1 MIYGQDDPM
10 LFPVADLYDSGMMN
24 MYINAAREQY
34 NQNREDMKD
43 FMKTYGDF
51 ISPISADMD
60 WVDQQTRG
68 RINDALNYLQ
78 QNGID
83 PLRSAEGRAIIQR
96 VIRDTPTAGINARRQ
111 SAENAREYLKN
122 KAALERQGLYN
133 PNFESYRLDGKTI
146 NNWNTGNNG
155 IWQETSPLEYKDL
168 NEYTGHIFDKMED
181 EFISSDGIYDY
192 TGVSRERRNQA
203 LTQQIGGLLGTPLG
217 RFHYENSRANAAAI
231 LGREPTEEEVLN
243 QFKDDI
249 LTATV
254 EYERRNRKENPEYAR
269 QREFYYGDKLD
280 AAKTARDIDAYRQKA
295 AIDAAYDPNN
305 YGPSSSS
312 SSSSSGSGSGNNT
325 NAVMSMG
332 AADQLSLDQL
342 FLAAN
347 NQLNFERM
355 FNTAAR
361 QSYNRQVE
369 LYNKLNP
376 DDKKIAELY
385 GKSYRILQD
394 PKSTKSQKD
403 TAAINLSRFNNKKD
417 PNFIAWRDQ
426 FNDRMSKYNISAG
439 QAWVNANT
447 TEGLANYKP
456 QTPEQLVQR
465 SREIFNKTNLITSF
479 TAKQKQDV
487 NTILDYSIDEDS
499 GDEYGK
505 MHKDRDLTA
514 VTLAKMT
521 GSRAFRHNDIANVV
535 SRAIRGK
542 TYTVENNNTVRREYG
557 SGNINK
563 KRYNVINEI
572 ATFTDPDVSNAL
584 NKYSEEQLAV
594 YGIKKKDKNTYEIPI
609 TTKFGHGQ
617 GWADINTTTMQR
629 TQGVANV
636 AKYNSTIQAK
646 EVQAS
651 AEGQ

>member
-111 SAENAREYLKN
+111 SAENAKEYLKN

-133 PNFESYRLDGKTI
+133 PNFESYRLGGNTI
-146 NNWNTGNNG
+146 NNWNTGDNG
-155 IWQETSPLEYKDL
+155 IWQETSPFEYKDL

-269 QREFYYGDKLD
+269 QRDFYYDDKLD
-280 AAKTARDIDAYRQKA
+280 AAKTARDIDAYRQKEKIKA
-295 AIDAAYDPNN
+295 QYGGGYGGKNLPNN
-305 YGPSSSS
+305 EQYSFAEVVRRRAATSIMGQQIQEYSQKTLDGIRDKQMQFGEQVSKTTNGHSWNKSGVNAYKNMYGNNYYLEDDISKFLNYQMYDKNNKTMILPKEQISRLYDEGSVISHTAGFRGKATGTNRNS
-312 SSSSSGSGSGNNT
+312 LKSADLITITPTRRSYGAFMKDDRHKNYFEVTVVTRKKDKDGNYVPTGSKTMYLDSHITSVANAPGSGSLGVRDRRNT
-325 NAVMSMG
+325 NKVYPLPKGIQTTDTQDTRYQDAIIG
-332 AADQLSLDQL
+332 D
-342 FLAAN
+342 
-347 NQLNFERM
+347 
-355 FNTAAR
+355 
-361 QSYNRQVE
+361 
-369 LYNKLNP
+369 
-376 DDKKIAELY
+376 KIAT
-385 GKSYRILQD
+385 D
-394 PKSTKSQKD
+394 
-403 TAAINLSRFNNKKD
+403 AIIK
-417 PNFIAWRDQ
+417 
-426 FNDRMSKYNISAG
+426 G
-439 QAWVNANT
+439 
-447 TEGLANYKP
+447 
-456 QTPEQLVQR
+456 
-465 SREIFNKTNLITSF
+465 
-479 TAKQKQDV
+479 
-487 NTILDYSIDEDS
+487 
-499 GDEYGK
+499 
-505 MHKDRDLTA
+505 
-514 VTLAKMT
+514 
-521 GSRAFRHNDIANVV
+521 
-535 SRAIRGK
+535 
-542 TYTVENNNTVRREYG
+542 TVYG
-557 SGNINK
+557 SD
-563 KRYNVINEI
+563 
-572 ATFTDPDVSNAL
+572 ATL
-584 NKYSEEQLAV
+584 SELPNYAQ
-594 YGIKKKDKNTYEIPI
+594 
-609 TTKFGHGQ
+609 
-617 GWADINTTTMQR
+617 
-629 TQGVANV
+629 
-636 AKYNSTIQAK
+636 
-646 EVQAS
+646 
-651 AEGQ
+651 

>member
-111 SAENAREYLKN
+111 SAENAKEYLKN

-243 QFKDDI
+243 QFKNDI

-269 QREFYYGDKLD
+269 QREFYYSNKLD

-295 AIDAAYDPNN
+295 AIDAEYDPN
-305 YGPSSSS
+305 SSS
-312 SSSSSGSGSGNNT
+312 SSSSSGSGSGSGAPT
-325 NAVMSMG
+325 NEGYSWMRDTYNS
-332 AADQLSLDQL
+332 
-342 FLAAN
+342 FLANAASDGALQYN
-347 NQLNFERM
+347 WRNIGDYYNQVSDNILDTQKAWFNVNKGNTYKDTKSRMIKKYSLPIDQNSIISFSGNTPLSGNKNSVMYARSEDIDNLYTTDAIVQGTYGYQNTKDQPRKIGPQLIRKQLEKYGVGSVTIHPTGEGYGATMKDGTFHVYAKVKVVGKNPTNGKTVRYNMYLDTGIKSNPGVLGKNTVNVTGGLYKPEYDM
-355 FNTAAR
+355 FNPD
-361 QSYNRQVE
+361 VE
-369 LYNKLNP
+369 LGYKTTPFRLNGTITEDRANMFP
-376 DDKKIAELY
+376 IDSPALNN
-385 GKSYRILQD
+385 
-394 PKSTKSQKD
+394 KD
-403 TAAINLSRFNNKKD
+403 TRVSTSLG
-417 PNFIAWRDQ
+417 
-426 FNDRMSKYNISAG
+426 AG
-439 QAWVNANT
+439 QSVKKA
-447 TEGLANYKP
+447 
-456 QTPEQLVQR
+456 
-465 SREIFNKTNLITSF
+465 
-479 TAKQKQDV
+479 
-487 NTILDYSIDEDS
+487 
-499 GDEYGK
+499 
-505 MHKDRDLTA
+505 
-514 VTLAKMT
+514 
-521 GSRAFRHNDIANVV
+521 
-535 SRAIRGK
+535 
-542 TYTVENNNTVRREYG
+542 TY
-557 SGNINK
+557 
-563 KRYNVINEI
+563 
-572 ATFTDPDVSNAL
+572 
-584 NKYSEEQLAV
+584 
-594 YGIKKKDKNTYEIPI
+594 
-609 TTKFGHGQ
+609 
-617 GWADINTTTMQR
+617 
-629 TQGVANV
+629 
-636 AKYNSTIQAK
+636 
-646 EVQAS
+646 
-651 AEGQ
+651 

>member
-133 PNFESYRLDGKTI
+133 PKFESYRLGGNTI
-146 NNWNTGNNG
+146 NNWNTGDNG

-168 NEYTGHIFDKMED
+168 NQYTGHIFDKMED

-203 LTQQIGGLLGTPLG
+203 LTQQIGGLLNTPLG

-280 AAKTARDIDAYRQKA
+280 AAKTARDIDAYRQKEKIKAQYGGGYGGRNSSNNEQYSFAEVVRRRA
-295 AIDAAYDPNN
+295 ATSIMGQQIQEYSQKTLDGIRDRQMQFGEQVSKTTNGHSWNKSGVNAYKNMYGNN
-305 YGPSSSS
+305 YYLEDDISKFLNYQMYDKNNKTMILPKEQINRLYDEGSVVSHTAGFRGKATGTNRNSLKSADLITITPTRRSYGAFMKDDRHKNYFEVTVVTRKKDKDGKYVPTGSKTMYLDSHITS
-312 SSSSSGSGSGNNT
+312 VANAPGSGSLGVRDRRNT
-325 NAVMSMG
+325 NKVYPLPKGIQTTDIQDTRYQDAIIG
-332 AADQLSLDQL
+332 D
-342 FLAAN
+342 
-347 NQLNFERM
+347 
-355 FNTAAR
+355 
-361 QSYNRQVE
+361 
-369 LYNKLNP
+369 
-376 DDKKIAELY
+376 KIAT
-385 GKSYRILQD
+385 D
-394 PKSTKSQKD
+394 
-403 TAAINLSRFNNKKD
+403 AIIK
-417 PNFIAWRDQ
+417 
-426 FNDRMSKYNISAG
+426 G
-439 QAWVNANT
+439 
-447 TEGLANYKP
+447 
-456 QTPEQLVQR
+456 
-465 SREIFNKTNLITSF
+465 
-479 TAKQKQDV
+479 
-487 NTILDYSIDEDS
+487 
-499 GDEYGK
+499 
-505 MHKDRDLTA
+505 
-514 VTLAKMT
+514 
-521 GSRAFRHNDIANVV
+521 
-535 SRAIRGK
+535 
-542 TYTVENNNTVRREYG
+542 TVYG
-557 SGNINK
+557 SD
-563 KRYNVINEI
+563 
-572 ATFTDPDVSNAL
+572 ATL
-584 NKYSEEQLAV
+584 SELPNYAQ
-594 YGIKKKDKNTYEIPI
+594 
-609 TTKFGHGQ
+609 
-617 GWADINTTTMQR
+617 
-629 TQGVANV
+629 
-636 AKYNSTIQAK
+636 
-646 EVQAS
+646 
-651 AEGQ
+651 

>member
-111 SAENAREYLKN
+111 SAENAKEYLKN

-133 PNFESYRLDGKTI
+133 PNFESYRLGGNTI
-146 NNWNTGNNG
+146 NNWNTGDNG
-155 IWQETSPLEYKDL
+155 IWQETSPFEYKDL

-243 QFKDDI
+243 QFKNDI

-280 AAKTARDIDAYRQKA
+280 AAKTARDIDAYRQKEKIKAQYGGGYGGKNPLNNEQYSFAEVVRRRA
-295 AIDAAYDPNN
+295 ATSIMGEQIQEYSQKTLDGIRDRQMQFGEQVSKTTNGHSWNKSGVNAYKNMYGNN
-305 YGPSSSS
+305 YYLEDDISKFLNYQMYDKNNKTMILPKEQIGRLYDEGSVVSHTAGFRGRATGTNRNSLKSADLITITPTRRSYGAFMKDDRHKNYFEVTVVTRKKDKDGNYVPTGSKTMYLDSHITS
-312 SSSSSGSGSGNNT
+312 VANAPGSGSLGVRDRRNT
-325 NAVMSMG
+325 NKVYPLPKGIQTTDTQDTRYQDAIIG
-332 AADQLSLDQL
+332 D
-342 FLAAN
+342 
-347 NQLNFERM
+347 
-355 FNTAAR
+355 
-361 QSYNRQVE
+361 
-369 LYNKLNP
+369 
-376 DDKKIAELY
+376 KIAT
-385 GKSYRILQD
+385 D
-394 PKSTKSQKD
+394 
-403 TAAINLSRFNNKKD
+403 AIIK
-417 PNFIAWRDQ
+417 
-426 FNDRMSKYNISAG
+426 G
-439 QAWVNANT
+439 
-447 TEGLANYKP
+447 
-456 QTPEQLVQR
+456 
-465 SREIFNKTNLITSF
+465 
-479 TAKQKQDV
+479 
-487 NTILDYSIDEDS
+487 
-499 GDEYGK
+499 
-505 MHKDRDLTA
+505 
-514 VTLAKMT
+514 
-521 GSRAFRHNDIANVV
+521 
-535 SRAIRGK
+535 
-542 TYTVENNNTVRREYG
+542 TVYG
-557 SGNINK
+557 SD
-563 KRYNVINEI
+563 
-572 ATFTDPDVSNAL
+572 ATL
-584 NKYSEEQLAV
+584 SELPNYAQ
-594 YGIKKKDKNTYEIPI
+594 
-609 TTKFGHGQ
+609 
-617 GWADINTTTMQR
+617 
-629 TQGVANV
+629 
-636 AKYNSTIQAK
+636 
-646 EVQAS
+646 
-651 AEGQ
+651 

>member
-155 IWQETSPLEYKDL
+155 IWQETSPFEYKDL

-269 QREFYYGDKLD
+269 QRDFYYDDKLD
-280 AAKTARDIDAYRQKA
+280 AAKTARDIDAYRQKEKIKAQYGGGYGGRNSSNNEQYSFAEVVRRRA
-295 AIDAAYDPNN
+295 ATSIMGQQIQEYSQKTLDGIRDKQMQFGEQVSKTTNGHSWNKSGVNAYKNMYGNN
-305 YGPSSSS
+305 YYLEDDISKFLNYQMYDKNNKTMILPKEQIGRLYDEGSVVSHTAGFRGRATGTNRNSLKSADLITITPTRRSYGAFMKDDRHKNYFEVTVVTRKKDKDGNYVPTGSKTMYLDSHITS
-312 SSSSSGSGSGNNT
+312 VANAPGSGSLGVRDRRNT
-325 NAVMSMG
+325 NKVYPLPKG
-332 AADQLSLDQL
+332 IQTT
-342 FLAAN
+342 
-347 NQLNFERM
+347 
-355 FNTAAR
+355 NTQDTRYQDAIIG
-361 QSYNRQVE
+361 
-369 LYNKLNP
+369 
-376 DDKKIAELY
+376 DKIAT
-385 GKSYRILQD
+385 D
-394 PKSTKSQKD
+394 
-403 TAAINLSRFNNKKD
+403 AIIK
-417 PNFIAWRDQ
+417 
-426 FNDRMSKYNISAG
+426 G
-439 QAWVNANT
+439 
-447 TEGLANYKP
+447 
-456 QTPEQLVQR
+456 
-465 SREIFNKTNLITSF
+465 
-479 TAKQKQDV
+479 
-487 NTILDYSIDEDS
+487 
-499 GDEYGK
+499 
-505 MHKDRDLTA
+505 
-514 VTLAKMT
+514 
-521 GSRAFRHNDIANVV
+521 
-535 SRAIRGK
+535 
-542 TYTVENNNTVRREYG
+542 TVYG
-557 SGNINK
+557 SD
-563 KRYNVINEI
+563 
-572 ATFTDPDVSNAL
+572 ATL
-584 NKYSEEQLAV
+584 SELPNYAQ
-594 YGIKKKDKNTYEIPI
+594 
-609 TTKFGHGQ
+609 
-617 GWADINTTTMQR
+617 
-629 TQGVANV
+629 
-636 AKYNSTIQAK
+636 
-646 EVQAS
+646 
-651 AEGQ
+651 

>member
-111 SAENAREYLKN
+111 SAENAKEYLKN

-133 PNFESYRLDGKTI
+133 PNFESYRLGGNTI
-146 NNWNTGNNG
+146 NNWNTGDNG

-203 LTQQIGGLLGTPLG
+203 LTQQIGGLLNTPLG

-243 QFKDDI
+243 QFKNDI

-269 QREFYYGDKLD
+269 QREFYYDDKLD
-280 AAKTARDIDAYRQKA
+280 AAKTARDINAYRQKA
-295 AIDAAYDPNN
+295 AIDAAYDP
-305 YGPSSSS
+305 SSTS
-312 SSSSSGSGSGNNT
+312 SSSSSGSGSGSGAPT
-325 NAVMSMG
+325 NEGYSWMRDTYNS
-332 AADQLSLDQL
+332 
-342 FLAAN
+342 FLANAASDGALQYN
-347 NQLNFERM
+347 WRNIGDYYNQISDNILDTQKAWFNVNKGNTYKDTKSRMIKKYSLPIDQNSIISFSGNTPLSGNKNSVMYARSEDIDNLYTTDAIVQGTYGYQNTKDQAKKIGPQLIRKQLEKYGVGSVTIHPTGEGYGATMKDGTFHVYAKVKVVGKNPTNGKTVRYNMYLDTGIKSNPGVLGKNTVNVTGGLYKPEYDM
-355 FNTAAR
+355 FNPD
-361 QSYNRQVE
+361 VE
-369 LYNKLNP
+369 LGYKTTPFRLNGTITEDRANMFP
-376 DDKKIAELY
+376 IDSPALNN
-385 GKSYRILQD
+385 
-394 PKSTKSQKD
+394 KD
-403 TAAINLSRFNNKKD
+403 TRVSTSLG
-417 PNFIAWRDQ
+417 
-426 FNDRMSKYNISAG
+426 AG
-439 QAWVNANT
+439 QSVKKA
-447 TEGLANYKP
+447 
-456 QTPEQLVQR
+456 
-465 SREIFNKTNLITSF
+465 
-479 TAKQKQDV
+479 
-487 NTILDYSIDEDS
+487 
-499 GDEYGK
+499 
-505 MHKDRDLTA
+505 
-514 VTLAKMT
+514 
-521 GSRAFRHNDIANVV
+521 
-535 SRAIRGK
+535 
-542 TYTVENNNTVRREYG
+542 TY
-557 SGNINK
+557 
-563 KRYNVINEI
+563 
-572 ATFTDPDVSNAL
+572 
-584 NKYSEEQLAV
+584 
-594 YGIKKKDKNTYEIPI
+594 
-609 TTKFGHGQ
+609 
-617 GWADINTTTMQR
+617 
-629 TQGVANV
+629 
-636 AKYNSTIQAK
+636 
-646 EVQAS
+646 
-651 AEGQ
+651 